1 MQFEILNVRFV
12 KTACLAVLAGA
23 LATGCA
29 TRGQAF
35 DYTAFKQSNPASILV
50 LPPIN
55 SSPDVAAT
63 YSMLS
68 QVTLPLAES
77 GYYVFP
83 VSLVDE
89 TFRQN
94 GLSNPPEMHEVKLQ
108 KLREIFGADAAL
120 YITIKQYG
128 TSYTVIG
135 TSYTV
140 IASESRVTAE
150 ARLID
155 LRSEKILWAGAATAS
170 SAEGRNSGGNP
181 LGMLLQAVVSQI
193 IESASNR
200 SHPIAGVTSY
210 RLLSAGMLAYC
221 RRACRMA
228 CCTDPGRPDT
238 RPTATHSPE
247 C

>member
-128 TSYTVIG
+128 TT
-135 TSYTV
+135 YTV

-210 RLLSAGMLAYC
+210 RLLSAGMPNGMLYGP
-221 RRACRMA
+221 RSPRYK
-228 CCTDPGRPDT
+228 TDGNAQP
-238 RPTATHSPE
+238 
-247 C
+247 